1 MSSETTTKTMEP
13 HPFLHFKEAMDSI
26 FKEDTK
32 GVLPL
37 TLDAEPRISDL
48 SNLKVMQEQI
58 EKKEKYKDR
67 LARPL
72 LSLGEGWGL
81 LFPQ

>member
-37 TLDAEPRISDL
+37 AVDAEPRISDL
-48 SNLKVMQEQI
+48 SHLQEMQKQI
-58 EKKEKYKDR
+58 ERKEKYKDR
-67 LARPL
+67 PV
-72 LSLGEGWGL
+72 SG
-81 LFPQ
+81 